1 MISANR
7 TSNEGT
13 LIPEERY
20 EGQNMRQEALRS
32 KQGIVWN
39 ALERGHS
46 LTEGELGKG
55 GGDTGA
61 KAARRENGPIK
72 TTEKLT
78 RFKCVPPFSS
88 SELRILEEQIG
99 AGKAVRN

>member
-20 EGQNMRQEALRS
+20 EGRNMRQEPLRS

-46 LTEGELGKG
+46 LTEGELGEG
-55 GGDTGA
+55 GGIP
-61 KAARRENGPIK
+61 GPRQRD
-72 TTEKLT
+72 E
-78 RFKCVPPFSS
+78 RMG
-88 SELRILEEQIG
+88 Q
-99 AGKAVRN
+99 